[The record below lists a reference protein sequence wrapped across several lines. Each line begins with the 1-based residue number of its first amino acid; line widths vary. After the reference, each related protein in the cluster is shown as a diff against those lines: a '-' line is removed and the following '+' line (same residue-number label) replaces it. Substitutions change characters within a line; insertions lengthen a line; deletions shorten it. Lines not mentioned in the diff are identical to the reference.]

1 MHILWT
7 IVIGFIVGI
16 VAKILTPGRDPAGFI
31 ITTLIGIAGSFAAT
45 YLGQAIGWY
54 KAGEQ
59 AGFIGAVV
67 GAILLLLLWRVIRR
81 GSSSS

>member
-1 MHILWT
+1 
-7 IVIGFIVGI
+7 VIGFIVGI
-16 VAKILTPGRDPAGFI
+16 GAKIRTPGRDPAGFI

-45 YLGQAIGWY
+45 YIGQAVGWY

-67 GAILLLLLWRVIRR
+67 GAILLLLLWRVVSR

>member
-7 IVIGFIVGI
+7 IVIGFVVGI

-67 GAILLLLLWRVIRR
+67 GAILLLLLWRVVRR

>member
-67 GAILLLLLWRVIRR
+67 GAILLLLLWLVIRR